1 MQPPRLEHMI
11 AAAVAVACVAL
22 GLAGG
27 GFEPTVFAAAALIS
41 WIGVLVGLGTGL
53 LPRHEPPGV
62 AIATGLCLAAI
73 AALIAISI
81 AWASNNG
88 EAFEDV
94 VRALA
99 YLGIFVVVVLCSR
112 PGDAAS
118 WLNGL
123 AVGLF
128 AITAV
133 ALLARFEP
141 SLFGDPDLDLAA
153 DVPAAVGRL
162 TYPIGYW
169 NGLAAAMAAGL
180 ALLVYNATAGRTRKG
195 RAFAVAGIPAVV
207 LAIWATTSRGGIIAA
222 VAALLVLVAT
232 SPARTRTVGNA
243 LIGGAGGLALIGL
256 GLGFDDLFD
265 RPGIG
270 DALAQ
275 GHWMLAATVAVT
287 AIIGIARYGL
297 DARFQRVVVSRARAR
312 VAVAVAAVA
321 AVAGLVALDP
331 VQRFEDFKEPPQASD
346 VADSQLDLLRGGG
359 SGRYQFWAS
368 AVDAF
373 EAEPVHGVGAGGYGP
388 YWLEHRE
395 IPIPASRAH
404 SLLFE
409 VLAELG
415 IGGLALILG
424 FFAVAAV
431 AGCRRWLGDREWS
444 APGPALAVLAAGFL
458 ASSIDWTWDLPA
470 VFAPTV
476 VAAAIL
482 TGPAT
487 LRAGHAGAAGVFG
500 TAHSRRRF
508 AAGVCVLLVAWAAI
522 CASGLLLLSDSA
534 IKSSAGA
541 LERDDVE
548 SALSSAENAVD
559 LQPWAAEPRI
569 QQALVYERAG
579 DLVAAREAIAEA
591 VARSPEDFELRLA
604 QARLDVRAY
613 DLDAAQASL
622 AHARELN
629 PRDPYLDR
637 TDQEILAELGAS

>member
-11 AAAVAVACVAL
+11 AAAVAVACVTL

-112 PGDAAS
+112 PGDAAA

-153 DVPAAVGRL
+153 EVPAAVGRL

-275 GHWMLAATVAVT
+275 GHWMLAATLAVT
-287 AIIGIARYGL
+287 AITGIARYVL

-312 VAVAVAAVA
+312 AAVAVAAVA
-321 AVAGLVALDP
+321 AVAARDRARP
-331 VQRFEDFKEPPQASD
+331 
-346 VADSQLDLLRGGG
+346 
-359 SGRYQFWAS
+359 
-368 AVDAF
+368 
-373 EAEPVHGVGAGGYGP
+373 GAA
-388 YWLEHRE
+388 
-395 IPIPASRAH
+395 I
-404 SLLFE
+404 
-409 VLAELG
+409 
-415 IGGLALILG
+415 
-424 FFAVAAV
+424 
-431 AGCRRWLGDREWS
+431 RRLQG
-444 APGPALAVLAAGFL
+444 AAAG
-458 ASSIDWTWDLPA
+458 
-470 VFAPTV
+470 
-476 VAAAIL
+476 
-482 TGPAT
+482 
-487 LRAGHAGAAGVFG
+487 
-500 TAHSRRRF
+500 
-508 AAGVCVLLVAWAAI
+508 
-522 CASGLLLLSDSA
+522 
-534 IKSSAGA
+534 
-541 LERDDVE
+541 
-548 SALSSAENAVD
+548 
-559 LQPWAAEPRI
+559 Q
-569 QQALVYERAG
+569 
-579 DLVAAREAIAEA
+579 
-591 VARSPEDFELRLA
+591 
-604 QARLDVRAY
+604 
-613 DLDAAQASL
+613 
-622 AHARELN
+622 
-629 PRDPYLDR
+629 
-637 TDQEILAELGAS
+637 